1 VVGSRVPFTAQAKLL
16 PLLLPMPGSI
26 SCELQPRARA
36 NSLSELLAL
45 LEVPKHIAENPC
57 KAGTPT
63 LLVVVLLLLLL
74 LLLALPPPSPP
85 PPLLD
90 AEVCRSRES

>member
-1 VVGSRVPFTAQAKLL
+1 
-16 PLLLPMPGSI
+16 MPGSI

-74 LLLALPPPSPP
+74 LLLLLVLLLLLLLLLALPPPSPP